1 MRYEVTFRG
10 KVQGV
15 GFRATAKD
23 FAREFPISGWVRNEP
38 DGAVMLVIEGEEE
51 DLDRYLDALRQ
62 AMHDRIRSEELES
75 FEVER
80 GYTGF
85 EIR

>member
-1 MRYEVTFRG
+1 MRYEVSFRG

-23 FAREFPISGWVRNEP
+23 FARGFPISGWVRNEP
-38 DGAVMLVIEGEEE
+38 DGAVMLVAEGSEE
-51 DLDRYLDALRQ
+51 DLDRFLDALRQ
-62 AMHDRIRSEELES
+62 AMHDKIRSEELEV

-80 GYTGF
+80 GYSGF
-85 EIR
+85 EVR